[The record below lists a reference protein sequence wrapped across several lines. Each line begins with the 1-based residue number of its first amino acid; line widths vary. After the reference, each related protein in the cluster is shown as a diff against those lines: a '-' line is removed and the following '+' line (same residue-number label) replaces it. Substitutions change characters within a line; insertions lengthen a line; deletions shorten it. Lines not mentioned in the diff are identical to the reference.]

1 MSKKRILTFFNIF
14 LSIVLI
20 GAVFLPI
27 TDKSLFDYSTSIARF
42 IVILLSVMSIVVNA
56 INKKVE
62 LTLITAGY
70 TFFYVLDFGWGTY
83 DRLNIG
89 FYILLVV
96 SFIMLLLTI
105 FYDLFQDSPNK
116 QASQVTTNI
125 NQNIKPNYANINKY
139 PNVQVSQHMNGPY
152 QNQNVYPPQG
162 YNNYRR

>member
-14 LSIVLI
+14 LSLVLI
-20 GAVFLPI
+20 GSVFLPI
-27 TDKSLFDYSTSIARF
+27 GDKSLFDYSSIAKF
-42 IVILLSVMSIVVNA
+42 LVIILSVMSIVVNA

-89 FYILLVV
+89 FYTLLIA

-105 FYDLFQDSPNK
+105 FYDLFQDPPK
-116 QASQVTTNI
+116 KPVGQVTANV
-125 NQNIKPNYANINKY
+125 NQNIKPNYSNINKY

-152 QNQNVYPPQG
+152 QNQNMYPTQG
-162 YNNYRR
+162 YNNFRR